1 MKYIFTFFSILFLT
15 SFQHVSA
22 QHGEIKGK
30 ILAQDSKPFEG
41 VRVRLKDTKYGSTS
55 DSDGK
60 FSIKAPKESYQLI
73 FSVLGNE
80 KKELTTEII
89 AGEITILKDIQLKE
103 TAISLQDAVVT
114 GQFGKQSLRNSVY
127 QVRTIDS
134 ERIRLRGATNIQTIL
149 NTELGIRFSN
159 DPTLGTTDIQL
170 MGMSGQSVKILLD
183 GIPLVDRGA
192 TRESLGQIDINTI
205 ERIEIVEGPM
215 SVIFG
220 TDALAG
226 VINIITKKG
235 DGNDQLSVSARI
247 QEETSG
253 NEYNAFDKKG
263 THNESIGVM
272 WQKKGFQLNGN
283 LTRNNFGGWQ
293 GDSTGRLK
301 AWMPKEQMLFSAGLG
316 YTKEK
321 WNVWYRFNGTDETI
335 KYLGNINVA
344 NVAGDK
350 DYSTKRWFHQA
361 QGEYHANDKL
371 DFTGALS
378 YTDYSR
384 KTLSTNID
392 FNTGKRTLSLD
403 AAAQDKSVFTTL
415 FFRGTA
421 LYKVS
426 PNVSLLPGIEI
437 NNNNS
442 SGQRILGSP
451 TINEYAFFVS
461 SELKI
466 TPFIKLSPGVR
477 FIKNSVYD
485 APPVI
490 PSINA
495 KITLNNVLD
504 LRMGYARGFRSP
516 ALREL
521 YFNFHDASHSINGNI
536 NLKAEYSNSFNT
548 FLVWHVMQQSAMKIT
563 STLGGFYNV
572 FHDRIDTGFDPTNPT
587 QTTYL
592 NISLFKTTGVSLDNK
607 FYWKN
612 VQASLGATYIG
623 TYNEILDDAEG
634 ITEQLPEYV
643 WSPEINANLLYT
655 FSKIG
660 ASINLFYKYTGKKP
674 AYAIINSTPITA
686 SLRQISGYNTADIT
700 ATKTLGK
707 YVSLI
712 GGAKNLFN
720 LTSIKNTTIG
730 SGHDATGPGFNGRSY
745 FLGMN
750 IQWSKK

>member
-1 MKYIFTFFSILFLT
+1 MKSIFTLIWILILLC
-15 SFQHVSA
+15 A
-22 QHGEIKGK
+22 QEAAAQNGEIRGK
-30 ILAQDSKPFEG
+30 VLTQGSKAFEG
-41 VRVRLKDTKYGSTS
+41 ANITLKGTKYGNTANSE
-55 DSDGK
+55 GK
-60 FSIKAPKESYQLI
+60 FHIKAPEGLYTLI
-73 FSVLGNE
+73 ISILGNE
-80 KKELTTEII
+80 KKEIPVQVNTGKTTII
-89 AGEITILKDIQLKE
+89 EDIQLQE
-103 TAISLQDAVVT
+103 TGISLEDAVVT

-134 ERIRLRGATNIQTIL
+134 ERIRLRGATSIQTVL

-159 DPTLGTTDIQL
+159 DPVLGTTDIQL
-170 MGMSGQSVKILLD
+170 MGMTGQSVKILLD
-183 GIPLVDRGA
+183 GVPMVDRGA
-192 TRESLGQIDINTI
+192 TRESLGQIDINTV

-215 SVIFG
+215 SVIYG

-235 DGNDQLSVSARI
+235 DGSDNLTISARI
-247 QEETSG
+247 QEETVSD
-253 NEYNAFDKKG
+253 EYNAFTKKG
-263 THNESIGVM
+263 SHNENVGVT
-272 WQKKGFQLNGN
+272 WQKNGFQLFGN
-283 LTRNNFGGWQ
+283 VTRNNLGGWQ
-293 GDSTGRLK
+293 GDSSGRLK
-301 AWMPKEQMLFSAGLG
+301 AWMPKEQMLYSGGLG
-316 YTKEK
+316 YRKDK
-321 WNVWYRFNGTDETI
+321 WNAWYRFNGTDETI
-335 KYLGNINVA
+335 QFLGNINVLNTA
-344 NVAGDK
+344 ADK
-350 DYSTKRWFHQA
+350 DYITKRLFHQA
-361 QGEYHANDKL
+361 QGEYQISDKL
-371 DFTGALS
+371 GFTGALS

-403 AAAQDKSVFTTL
+403 AAGQDKSVFTTL

-426 PNVSLLPGIEI
+426 PNVTLLPGIEI

-466 TPFIKLSPGVR
+466 TPAIKLSPGLR

-490 PSINA
+490 PSVNA
-495 KITLNNVLD
+495 KITLNKSFD

-521 YFNFHDASHSINGNI
+521 YFNFHDASHSINGNV
-536 NLKAEYSNSFNT
+536 NLKAEYSNSFNA
-548 FLVWHVMQQSAMKIT
+548 FLVWHALQKSSLKIT
-563 STLGGFYNV
+563 STLGGFYNI

-592 NISLFKTTGVSLDNK
+592 NISLFKTTGISLDNK
-607 FYWKN
+607 FHWKN
-612 VQASLGATYIG
+612 LQTTLGATYIG
-623 TYNEILDDAEG
+623 TYNEIVEDAEG
-634 ITEQLPEYV
+634 IAELPEFV
-643 WSPEINANLLYT
+643 WSPEVNANFMYS
-655 FSKIG
+655 FPKI
-660 ASINLFYKYTGKKP
+660 STTISLFYKFTGKKP
-674 AYAIINSTPITA
+674 AYAIINSTPVTA
-686 SLRQISGYNTADIT
+686 SLRQISSYNMADLT
-700 ATKTLGK
+700 VTKTIGK
-707 YVSLI
+707 YINLI

-730 SGHDATGPGFNGRSY
+730 SGHDASGPGFSGRSY

-750 IQWSKK
+750 IHWSKK

>member
-1 MKYIFTFFSILFLT
+1 MKYIFTFFSILFLI

-30 ILAQDSKPFEG
+30 ILAQDSKSFEG
-41 VRVRLKDTKYGSTS
+41 VQVTLKDTKYGSTS

-60 FSIKAPKESYQLI
+60 FSIKAPKGSYQLI

-80 KKELTTEII
+80 KKEVETQII
-89 AGEITILKDIQLKE
+89 AGETTILKDIQLKE

-215 SVIFG
+215 SVIYG

-235 DGNDQLSVSARI
+235 DGSDQLSVSARI

-263 THNESIGVM
+263 THNESIGIM

-301 AWMPKEQMLFSAGLG
+301 AWMPKEQMLFSAGAG
-316 YTKEK
+316 YSKEK

-335 KYLGNINVA
+335 KYLGNVNVA
-344 NVAGDK
+344 NIAGDK
-350 DYSTKRWFHQA
+350 DYITKRWFHQA

-421 LYKVS
+421 FYKVS

-490 PSINA
+490 PSVNA

-521 YFNFHDASHSINGNI
+521 YFNFHDASHSINGNV

-548 FLVWHVMQQSAMKIT
+548 FLVWHAMQQSPMKIT

-572 FHDRIDTGFDPTNPT
+572 FHDRIDTGFDPNNPT
-587 QTTYL
+587 RTTYL

-607 FYWKN
+607 LYWKN

-623 TYNEILDDAEG
+623 TYNEILNDAEG

>member
-1 MKYIFTFFSILFLT
+1 MKSIFTLIWILILLC
-15 SFQHVSA
+15 A
-22 QHGEIKGK
+22 QEAAAQNGEIRGK
-30 ILAQDSKPFEG
+30 VLTQGSKAFEG
-41 VRVRLKDTKYGSTS
+41 ANITLKGTKYGNTANSE
-55 DSDGK
+55 GK
-60 FSIKAPKESYQLI
+60 FHIKAPEGLYTLI
-73 FSVLGNE
+73 ISILGNE
-80 KKELTTEII
+80 KKEIPVQVNTGKT
-89 AGEITILKDIQLKE
+89 TILEDIQLQE
-103 TAISLQDAVVT
+103 TGISLEDAVVT

-134 ERIRLRGATNIQTIL
+134 ERIRLRGATSIQTVL

-159 DPTLGTTDIQL
+159 DPVLGTTDIQL
-170 MGMSGQSVKILLD
+170 MGMTGQSVKILLD
-183 GIPLVDRGA
+183 GVPMVDRGA
-192 TRESLGQIDINTI
+192 TRESLGQIDINTV

-215 SVIFG
+215 SVIYG

-235 DGNDQLSVSARI
+235 DGSDNLTISARI
-247 QEETSG
+247 QEETVSD
-253 NEYNAFDKKG
+253 EYNAFTKKG
-263 THNESIGVM
+263 SHNENVGVT
-272 WQKKGFQLNGN
+272 WQKNGFQLFGN
-283 LTRNNFGGWQ
+283 VTRNNLGGWQ
-293 GDSTGRLK
+293 GDSSGRLK
-301 AWMPKEQMLFSAGLG
+301 AWMPKEQMLYSGGLG
-316 YTKEK
+316 YRKDK
-321 WNVWYRFNGTDETI
+321 WNAWYRFNGTDETI
-335 KYLGNINVA
+335 QFLGNINVLNTA
-344 NVAGDK
+344 ADK
-350 DYSTKRWFHQA
+350 DYITKRLFHQA
-361 QGEYHANDKL
+361 QGEYQISDKL
-371 DFTGALS
+371 GFTGALS

-403 AAAQDKSVFTTL
+403 AAGQDKSVFTTL

-426 PNVSLLPGIEI
+426 PNVTLLPGIEI

-466 TPFIKLSPGVR
+466 TPAIKLSPGLR

-490 PSINA
+490 PSVNA
-495 KITLNNVLD
+495 KITLNKSFD

-521 YFNFHDASHSINGNI
+521 YFNFHDASHSINGNV
-536 NLKAEYSNSFNT
+536 NLKAEYSNSFNA
-548 FLVWHVMQQSAMKIT
+548 FLVWHALQKSSLKIT
-563 STLGGFYNV
+563 STLGGFYNI

-592 NISLFKTTGVSLDNK
+592 NISLFKTTGISLDNK
-607 FYWKN
+607 FHWKN
-612 VQASLGATYIG
+612 LQTTLGATYIG
-623 TYNEILDDAEG
+623 TYNEIVEDAEG
-634 ITEQLPEYV
+634 IAELPEFV
-643 WSPEINANLLYT
+643 WSPEVNANFMYS
-655 FSKIG
+655 FPKI
-660 ASINLFYKYTGKKP
+660 STTISLFYKFTGKKP
-674 AYAIINSTPITA
+674 AYAIINSTPVTA
-686 SLRQISGYNTADIT
+686 SLRQISSYNMADLT
-700 ATKTLGK
+700 VTKTIGK
-707 YVSLI
+707 YINLI

-730 SGHDATGPGFNGRSY
+730 SGHDASGPGFSGRSY

-750 IQWSKK
+750 IHWSKK

>member
-1 MKYIFTFFSILFLT
+1 MKYIFTFFSILFFI
-15 SFQHVSA
+15 SIQQVSA
-22 QHGEIKGK
+22 QDGEIKGK
-30 ILAQDSKPFEG
+30 ILTQDSKSFEG
-41 VRVRLKDTKYGSTS
+41 VHVTLKGTKHGSIT
-55 DSDGK
+55 DFNGK
-60 FSIKAPKESYQLI
+60 FSIKAPKGSYQLI
-73 FSVLGNE
+73 ASVLGNE

-89 AGEITILKDIQLKE
+89 AGETTILKDIQLQE
-103 TAISLQDAVVT
+103 AAISLQDAVVT

-134 ERIRLRGATNIQTIL
+134 GRIRLRGATNIQTIL

-170 MGMSGQSVKILLD
+170 MGMTGQSVKILLD

-215 SVIFG
+215 SVIYG

-235 DGNDQLSVSARI
+235 DGSDHLSVSARI

-253 NEYNAFDKKG
+253 SEYNAFDKKG
-263 THNESIGVM
+263 THNESIGIM

-301 AWMPKEQMLFSAGLG
+301 AWMPKEQMLFSAGAG
-316 YTKEK
+316 YSKEK

-335 KYLGNINVA
+335 KYLGNVNVA
-344 NVAGDK
+344 NIAGDK

-403 AAAQDKSVFTTL
+403 AAAQDKSVFNTL

-466 TPFIKLSPGVR
+466 TPAIKLGPGVR

-490 PSINA
+490 PSVNA

-521 YFNFHDASHSINGNI
+521 YFNFHDASHSINGNV

-548 FLVWHVMQQSAMKIT
+548 FLVWHAMQQSAMKIT

-572 FHDRIDTGFDPTNPT
+572 FHNRIDTGFDPNNPT